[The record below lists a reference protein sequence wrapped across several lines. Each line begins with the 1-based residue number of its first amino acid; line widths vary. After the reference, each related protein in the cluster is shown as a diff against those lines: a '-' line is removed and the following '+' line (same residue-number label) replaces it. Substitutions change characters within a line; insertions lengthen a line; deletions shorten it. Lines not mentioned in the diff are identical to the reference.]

1 MTSTPK
7 RVLVTGANGNLG
19 SKVARHLAG
28 CGWCAEVVGLVH
40 GPQTGLEAGPK
51 VTAVPCDIVDHGDH
65 RLAAALEG
73 IDAVVHLAAQ
83 NPYPDATWTDSAISI
98 DLTLR
103 MLNAARR
110 AGVPRFVFASS
121 NHVMGGYKEVSGT
134 LAPGSLDA
142 ATPPLPGTGTRGADG
157 TYSNSIAYAVA
168 KFAGERAC
176 REAALDSDGALST
189 VAIRIGW
196 CQPGENRPET
206 ISATGFIEP
215 VDAER
220 DAEGERDLR
229 WFRNM
234 WLSNRDFVHLVE
246 RTILAGAAPWPGPG
260 IIVNGMS
267 RNTGMPWDI
276 ETTTRLT
283 GYEPRDDLWRELGAR

>member
-206 ISATGFIEP
+206 ESGSAHVGTPDTMPDVVCGL
-215 VDAER
+215 V
-220 DAEGERDLR
+220 LR
-229 WFRNM
+229 K
-234 WLSNRDFVHLVE
+234 
-246 RTILAGAAPWPGPG
+246 
-260 IIVNGMS
+260 
-267 RNTGMPWDI
+267 
-276 ETTTRLT
+276 
-283 GYEPRDDLWRELGAR
+283 